1 MDDHKLQQA
10 SKTNIIIQSAMVG
23 GATFFLALAL
33 LVGFVSGPPE
43 PALAAEQS
51 ADMEIGFDDS
61 GITILAIILAVFC
74 GASYTAATIMFKRTL
89 NGTQPSEFLG
99 RLSIAYLIRGALLE
113 GCSFFG
119 ILILLLMALDNFVL
133 IRTQPLY
140 LLVVTPYLIQMVVF
154 WKTLPTVEKLKAYH
168 HQYDQT

>member
-10 SKTNIIIQSAMVG
+10 SKTMIIIHSAMVA

-33 LVGFVSGPPE
+33 FMGFVSGPPE
-43 PALAAEQS
+43 PAPAAEQP
-51 ADMEIGFDDS
+51 ADMEIVSDDS
-61 GITILAIILAVFC
+61 GITIMAIILAVMC
-74 GASYTAATIMFKRTL
+74 GAAYTAATIMFKRTL
-89 NGTQPSEFLG
+89 NGTQPPEFLE
-99 RLSIAYLIRGALLE
+99 RLNVAYLIRGALLE

-119 ILILLLMALDNFVL
+119 ILILLLMAMDNFVL

-140 LLVVTPYLIQMVVF
+140 LLVVTPYLIQLVVF

>member
-10 SKTNIIIQSAMVG
+10 SKTMIIIHSAMVA

-33 LVGFVSGPPE
+33 FMGFVSGPPE
-43 PALAAEQS
+43 PAPAAEQP

-61 GITILAIILAVFC
+61 VITFMAIILAVFC
-74 GASYTAATIMFKRTL
+74 AVAYTADTIMFKRTL
-89 NGTQPSEFLG
+89 NGTQPSEFLE
-99 RLSIAYLIRGALLE
+99 RLNVAYLIRGALLE

-119 ILILLLMALDNFVL
+119 ILILLLMAMDNFVL

-140 LLVVTPYLIQMVVF
+140 LLVVTPYLIQLVVF